1 MKKLLLILALLA
13 GSFACVAQT
22 HESLNVV
29 VTMPVGTGND
39 ILARQWVKKYDE
51 TFGTSSTIINKPG
64 ADGVIGIKYFLG
76 LKEANNT
83 VPVLWPAI
91 GHIVGYT
98 DTDRSQIVPNIEL
111 SRTPWILIARKDFPA
126 NNFKEYVDYVRA
138 NPGKV
143 NQGVAGGS
151 LWAGMINHVSAN
163 TGTKVNIVNY
173 ANSSQM
179 VDVAK
184 GVLDTAW
191 GITSNVIGTGIE
203 SRVKIIAT
211 GSTVPLEGYVDI
223 ANGNNPAIGPW
234 YTYQGVF
241 LNASLPAEMQST
253 IYRRFEF
260 IRGLP
265 WAKEMANR
273 NNTFVTAKTNHK
285 EFEQNINSLTQRLK
299 PEVLQKKK

>member
-1 MKKLLLILALLA
+1 MKKLISTIMLSLASLL
-13 GSFACVAQT
+13 CMAQT

-51 TFGTSSTIINKPG
+51 TFGTNSTIINKPG
-64 ADGVIGIKYFLG
+64 ADGVIGIKYFLS
-76 LKEANNT
+76 LKETKDT

-91 GHIVGYT
+91 GHIVGYAES
-98 DTDRSQIVPNIEL
+98 DRVQIVPNIEL

-126 NNFKEYVDYVRA
+126 NNFKEYVEYVRA
-138 NPGKV
+138 NPGRV

-151 LWAGMINHVSAN
+151 LWAGMINHVAAN
-163 TGTKVNIVNY
+163 TGTQVNIVNY
-173 ANSSQM
+173 TNSNHTL
-179 VDVAK
+179 DVAK

-203 SRVKIIAT
+203 SRVKILAT
-211 GSTVPLEGYVDI
+211 GSMVPLDGYADI
-223 ANGNNPAIGPW
+223 ANGTNPAIGPW

-241 LNASLPAEMQST
+241 LNASLSTEMQDT

-260 IRGLP
+260 LRGLP
-265 WAKEMANR
+265 WARDMANR
-273 NNTFVTAKTNHK
+273 NNTFVAAKTNNK
-285 EFEQNINSLTQRLK
+285 DFEKNIASLTKRLK
-299 PEVLQKKK
+299 PETAPKK